1 MLMGSD
7 KRPEKVD
14 LARETGSDLFAR
26 APGRSSKLSDQEDG
40 VGKMDKDDLRVD
52 AHILAAK
59 RYAGH

>member
-14 LARETGSDLFAR
+14 LARETGSGLFAR
-26 APGRSSKLSDQEDG
+26 APGGSSKLSDQEDG

-52 AHILAAK
+52 ATF
-59 RYAGH
+59 